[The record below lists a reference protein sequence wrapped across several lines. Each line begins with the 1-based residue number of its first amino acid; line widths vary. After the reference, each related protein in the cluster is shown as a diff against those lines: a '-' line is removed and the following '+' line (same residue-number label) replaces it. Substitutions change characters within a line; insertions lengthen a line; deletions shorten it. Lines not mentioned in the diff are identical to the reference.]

1 VRAALLFALLVLL
14 LPQRQ
19 GALARTP
26 APKSASKAAAHRKPW
41 LFFPIDVRRFDRV
54 SSKYGVRRMK
64 GHKELHRGV
73 DLVAPAGSWVVA
85 AREGRVADV
94 GHARAHLWAVAAVLC
109 GALVACFASAL
120 VAPLALAGGVRVQQ
134 AAALFRADLETY
146 RAAPED
152 LRASPLVCV
161 AAAGYEDRKLFD
173 RPRWVPP
180 LSPTGLA
187 RAVARNLRGIPEG
200 GSTIPQQIAKLY
212 LRSARRGTVGDK
224 IREALFATWLVR
236 QATPMELAGLY
247 LNLGAGASIGG
258 DRRPADG
265 LDRLSLALFGLP
277 LRRLSREDQLGP
289 PRRPRGVRWLH
300 AAPA

>member
-1 VRAALLFALLVLL
+1 
-14 LPQRQ
+14 
-19 GALARTP
+19 
-26 APKSASKAAAHRKPW
+26 
-41 LFFPIDVRRFDRV
+41 
-54 SSKYGVRRMK
+54 
-64 GHKELHRGV
+64 
-73 DLVAPAGSWVVA
+73 
-85 AREGRVADV
+85 
-94 GHARAHLWAVAAVLC
+94 
-109 GALVACFASAL
+109 
-120 VAPLALAGGVRVQQ
+120 GVRVQQ

-224 IREALFATWLVR
+224 IREALFATCLVR

-247 LNLGAGASIGG
+247 LDRGVGACCLPRISIWSRPSIGSG
-258 DRRPADG
+258 TASAVRSRASSRAPRCGRPSRPSAPTARCWRGRARSRRSCRSTTDRSP
-265 LDRLSLALFGLP
+265 SS
-277 LRRLSREDQLGP
+277 RRSIWRSNPSDPSRS
-289 PRRPRGVRWLH
+289 
-300 AAPA
+300 